1 MIKSAQIVQLF
12 YIIVHSHFLRGK
24 KMKKTILVLL
34 AALFAGFYV
43 HSESMLIPQTVVGT
57 DKYGFG
63 VMIGSYDG
71 NRGGGIYDLFV
82 SSNSSIVYSTN
93 GNFWMGHAKSTDE
106 LVIDKNLQTFTIEYE
121 PPEEGSWIY
130 NTFSIRKISPFRF
143 IADGPTPAI
152 YTFTD
157 IDPDS
162 LTEIVH
168 DGLYFYAASI
178 EELDAA
184 YEIYNKVPDDQ
195 KEAYL
200 NELYHNNDKIP
211 DLLAKYI
218 YSCDNK
224 LFTARRGRFGIEL
237 SYTDLD
243 DLQKG
248 KYSHEETLEFLDKN
262 AERFGFKRGELNE
275 KGYLR
280 DYPVIGNVELHEN
293 EIRLTNIDYKSF
305 AFSDPLIQETF
316 EYRYKVYGSTYSV
329 NYDKMDSKGL
339 FYFVKD
345 TGSDVDYWEKF
356 KEIQRIYDDEKHI
369 GWNDPEFPEVEK
381 MLFKLQGQCGL
392 IIIVNPW
399 DKTIISKKFTDLWR
413 YSFAHEYVYPDGM
426 HAVHANF
433 PFAVAENGDIYVTDY
448 DLDNYYIKKVKNVWW
463 DELGMTDRKIVV
475 IEDMHIPVRKEM
487 DKSSQP
493 IAWLYENDFVE
504 VLETNAKDKL
514 CRIRTIDGKEGWC
527 EKQYIPE
534 PRKIKQPKPRSDL
547 KKGISTEFFK

>member
-262 AERFGFKRGELNE
+262 AEWFGFKRGELNE

-316 EYRYKVYGSTYSV
+316 EYRYKVYGSTYPV

-504 VLETNAKDKL
+504 VLETNAKEKL

-527 EKQYIPE
+527 EKRYIPE